1 MSVPMPQNT
10 VEMDGKVY
18 RRKPWRGGTFALVLM
33 GSMVDEKD
41 AEGKPTGSR
50 TFAPLVQKE
59 STNSLKS
66 AARKAHKKAVA
77 DVK

>member
-1 MSVPMPQNT
+1 MLIAPPQDT

-18 RRKPWRGGTFALVLM
+18 RRKPWRGGAYALVLV
-33 GSMVDEKD
+33 GNIVDVKD
-41 AEGKPTGSR
+41 AEGKPTGDQ

-66 AARKAHKKAVA
+66 AARKAAKKAVA

>member
-1 MSVPMPQNT
+1 
-10 VEMDGKVY
+10 MDGKVY
-18 RRKPWRGGTFALVLM
+18 RRKPWRGGAYALVLM
-33 GSMVDEKD
+33 GNMVDVKD

-50 TFAPLVQKE
+50 TFTPLVQKE

-66 AARKAHKKAVA
+66 AARKAAKKAVA